1 MTSID
6 WTLNDVPDLHG
17 QVAVVTGGTRGLGLA
32 LTELLRERGAT
43 VLTGARNAFGA
54 DAALLDLADP
64 VGVERFADWARD
76 RAGDID
82 LLINNAAI
90 SNQPLALTS
99 HGVESQLAVNHL
111 GHVQLTRLLL
121 PAMRDGGR
129 VVTVTSALYPRG
141 SLDLDR
147 LDSAGSP
154 GAAYVR
160 SKLAN
165 VLFATELD
173 RRLRESGSTVRSLLA
188 HPGLADTSMHDTY
201 PDEAT
206 TQMVR
211 AALADSG
218 RAPRPASVGILY
230 AATTASD
237 TALLYGPGGNLTDPY
252 VEAEELTGPALDSAL
267 AAALWQRS
275 AELTGMPAGADAL
288 PRTS

>member
-1 MTSID
+1 MTTIT
-6 WTLNDVPDLHG
+6 WTLNDLPGLTG
-17 QVAVVTGGTRGLGLA
+17 RVAVVTGGTRGLGLA
-32 LTELLRERGAT
+32 VTSLLRERGAT
-43 VLTGARNAFGA
+43 VLTGARNASGPDTA
-54 DAALLDLADP
+54 PLDLADP
-64 VGVERFADWARD
+64 VSVDTFADWTRD
-76 RAGDID
+76 RAGGID
-82 LLINNAAI
+82 LLVNNAAI
-90 SNQPLALTS
+90 SNQPFALTS

-121 PAMRDGGR
+121 PAMRDEGR
-129 VVTVTSALYPRG
+129 VVTVTSALYPMG

-147 LDSAGSP
+147 LDHADSP

-165 VLFATELD
+165 VLFATELN
-173 RRLRESGSTVRSLLA
+173 RRLRESGSSVRSLLA

-211 AALADSG
+211 AALAENG

-230 AATTASD
+230 AATTAADS
-237 TALLYGPGGNLTDPY
+237 TRLYGPGGSLTDPH
-252 VEAEELTGPALDSAL
+252 VEADELTGPALDGEL

-275 AELTGMPAGADAL
+275 AELTGMPTGSGVL
-288 PRTS
+288 